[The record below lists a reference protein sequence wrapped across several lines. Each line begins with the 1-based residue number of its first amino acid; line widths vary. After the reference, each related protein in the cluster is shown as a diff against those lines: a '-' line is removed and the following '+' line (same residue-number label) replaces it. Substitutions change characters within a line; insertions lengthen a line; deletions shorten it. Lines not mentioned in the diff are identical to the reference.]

1 MRGLLVLPMLV
12 LIGAVSAR
20 AEGPSGSARQT
31 MTVSVEVVRPCAID
45 SHGGT
50 ASVDCGQRLAAPQTT
65 LHAKA
70 PKPLITEAAQS
81 ADSTVTVQF

>member
-12 LIGAVSAR
+12 LIAVSAR
-20 AEGPSGSARQT
+20 AEGPSGSAQQT

-50 ASVDCGQRLAAPQTT
+50 AAVSCGQRLGSQAT
-65 LHAKA
+65 LQSTA
-70 PKPLITEAAQS
+70 PKPLVTEAAQS

>member
-1 MRGLLVLPMLV
+1 MVVPLLV

-20 AEGPSGSARQT
+20 AEGPSGSAPQT

-45 SHGGT
+45 SHGGS
-50 ASVDCGQRLAAPQTT
+50 ASVNCGQRLASQNALKSNT
-65 LHAKA
+65 
-70 PKPLITEAAQS
+70 PKPLITESAES

>member
-1 MRGLLVLPMLV
+1 MRGLLVIPVLV

-20 AEGPSGSARQT
+20 AEGPSGSAQQS

-45 SHGGT
+45 SHGGS
-50 ASVDCGQRLAAPQTT
+50 ASVNCGQPLSSQDRLQSST
-65 LHAKA
+65 
-70 PKPLITEAAQS
+70 PKPLVTESAQS

>member
-31 MTVSVEVVRPCAID
+31 MTVSVEVVRLCAID

-50 ASVDCGQRLAAPQTT
+50 AAVSCGQRLGSQAT
-65 LHAKA
+65 LQSTA
-70 PKPLITEAAQS
+70 PKPLVTEAAQS